1 MVFAKYRERTG
12 QVAFHSLHALLP
24 GFKETI
30 IWRCCFHEGL
40 HHGLVDGIDLFRV
53 RKLLLD
59 FRNALPIVKITS
71 GGGPLKTVRGIGK
84 ERHDPSGKLVDL
96 IVSHFIRITGIQISA
111 GGNHIGHPFGNG
123 RPFHV
128 QLRIRG
134 S

>member
-1 MVFAKYRERTG
+1 MAFAKYRERTS

-30 IWRCCFHEGL
+30 IWRCRFHEGL

-59 FRNALPIVKITS
+59 LRNTLPIVKLTS
-71 GGGPLKTVRGIGK
+71 RGGPLKPLRRIGEK
-84 ERHDPSGKLVDL
+84 RHDPSGKLVDL
-96 IVSHFIRITGIQISA
+96 IVRHFACITGIEIDA
-111 GGNHIGHPFGNG
+111 GGNHVGHPFGNR

-128 QLRIRG
+128 HLGIRG